1 MQFFTLFY
9 KNFQNFTQFPKFVT
23 QNRFFMDLKH
33 IVLAAVLAVSTVSGI
48 NLAAQ
53 ETEDGHIYEHGI
65 PVDMYSVE
73 DGVVGEGDHFSV
85 IMEKLGVPQAKV
97 NDLIAAGRKVFD
109 VKNIR
114 VGNQYHAYFEDDTT
128 GEDNLAYFIYDRDRR
143 SVVVFSLKEEP
154 EVYIDEKDM
163 VTTLHY
169 DEVTI
174 NNSLWYDT
182 QKAGCTPLLA
192 IKLSDIYAWTIDF
205 FGLQKGD
212 SYKVVYETEE
222 CDGQVMEVG
231 RVLYASFI
239 HAGKEYQ
246 AYYFDEG
253 AAGGNKYWNEKGEG
267 SRKAFLKAPLK
278 FSRISSGFSYARRHP
293 VTRRVQ
299 PHTGVDYAAPKGT
312 PVVSIGDGVVTK
324 VGYAGAGGN
333 TVHIQ
338 HTKNYRTAYLH
349 LSRYG
354 KGIRPGVK
362 VSQGQVIGYVG
373 STGRSTGPHLD
384 FRIWEN
390 NKPINPLKMVTPP
403 ADPIA
408 KKNMPAF
415 EAAKARAFE
424 IRDSL
429 QVVSYYKQAVL
440 DPLGE

>member
-1 MQFFTLFY
+1 MVWVLMVA
-9 KNFQNFTQFPKFVT
+9 FVALGCT
-23 QNRFFMDLKH
+23 HEN
-33 IVLAAVLAVSTVSGI
+33 TVP
-48 NLAAQ
+48 AQ
-53 ETEDGHIYEHGI
+53 EETVVKPVKKRSRAKAEIDTTAMTYEHGI
-65 PVDMYSVE
+65 PVDLYSVD
-73 DGVVGEGDHFSV
+73 DGVVEEGDYFSV
-85 IMEKLGVPQAKV
+85 LMEKLGVGQTAA
-97 NDLIAAGRKVFD
+97 NELIEASRKVFN
-109 VKNIR
+109 VKDIR
-114 VGNQYHAYFEDDTT
+114 VGHHYHAYYAPDTT
-128 GEDNLAYFIYDRDRR
+128 GDDNLAYFVYDRDRR
-143 SVVVFSLKEEP
+143 SVVVFALEDGPK
-154 EVYIDEKDM
+154 VYIDEQET
-163 VTTLHY
+163 VSRLHY

-174 NNSLWYDT
+174 NSSLWYDT
-182 QKAGCTPLLA
+182 QKAGCSPLLA

-212 SYKVVYETEE
+212 SYKAVYETEE
-222 CDGQVMEVG
+222 CGGQVTEVSK
-231 RVLYASFI
+231 VLYASFI

-253 AAGGNKYWNEKGEG
+253 KAGGNKYWNEKGEG

-354 KGIRPGVK
+354 KGIRPGVR

-390 NKPINPLKMVTPP
+390 DRPINPLKMITPP
-403 ADPIA
+403 ADPIS
-408 KKNMPAF
+408 KQNMPAF
-415 EAAKARAFE
+415 EKAKAHAFE

-429 QVVSYYKQAVL
+429 QVVSYYRQAVL
-440 DPLGE
+440 EPLGE

>member
-1 MQFFTLFY
+1 MA
-9 KNFQNFTQFPKFVT
+9 
-23 QNRFFMDLKH
+23 LKD
-33 IVLAAVLAVSTVSGI
+33 IVPVLAMAFLMASCTTSGGG
-48 NLAAQ
+48 NAPVRAASGRAGSSVPA
-53 ETEDGHIYEHGI
+53 TDTSGHIYEHGI

-73 DGVVGEGDHFSV
+73 DGTVEEGDHFSV
-85 IMEKLGVPQAKV
+85 LMEKLGVGQA
-97 NDLIAAGRKVFD
+97 AANGLVDASRKVFD

-114 VGNQYHAYFEDDTT
+114 VGNRYHAYYEPDTT
-128 GEDNLAYFIYDRDRR
+128 GDDRLAYFVYDRDRR
-143 SVVVFSLKEEP
+143 SVVVFALGDEP
-154 EVYIDEKDM
+154 KVYIDEKESST
-163 VTTLHY
+163 VLHY
-169 DEVTI
+169 DEVVI

-182 QKAGCTPLLA
+182 HKAGCTPLLA

-212 SYKVVYETEE
+212 SYKAVYETEE
-222 CDGQVMEVG
+222 CDGQVLEVS
-231 RVLYASFI
+231 RVYYASFN

-253 AAGGNKYWNEKGEG
+253 AGKGNKYWNEKGEG

-278 FSRISSGFSYARRHP
+278 YSRISSGFSYARRHP

-312 PVVSIGDGVVTK
+312 PVVSIGDGVVTAAH
-324 VGYAGAGGN
+324 YAGAGGN

-354 KGIRPGVK
+354 KGIRPGVR

-390 NKPINPLKMVTPP
+390 NKPINPLKMITPP
-403 ADPIA
+403 AEPIS
-408 KKNMPAF
+408 KDKMPAF
-415 EAAKARAFE
+415 EAAKSRAFE

-429 QVVSYYKQAVL
+429 QVVSYYRKAVL
-440 DPLGE
+440 DRLGK

>member
-1 MQFFTLFY
+1 MNIRVATLA
-9 KNFQNFTQFPKFVT
+9 VA
-23 QNRFFMDLKH
+23 
-33 IVLAAVLAVSTVSGI
+33 AAVTILAGCARGNTSKASAEVHDTVDRNPGI
-48 NLAAQ
+48 TAATDD
-53 ETEDGHIYEHGI
+53 EHIYEHGI

-73 DGVVGEGDHFSV
+73 DGVVEDGDYFSV
-85 IMEKLGVPQAKV
+85 LMEKLGVGQTEANALV
-97 NDLIAAGRKVFD
+97 ETSRKVFD

-114 VGNQYHAYFEDDTT
+114 VGNHYHAYYAPDTT
-128 GEDNLAYFIYDRDRR
+128 GEDRLAYLVYDRDRR
-143 SVVVFSLKEEP
+143 SVVVFSLEGEP
-154 EVYIDEKDM
+154 KVYLDEQD
-163 VTTLHY
+163 VQTILHY
-169 DEVTI
+169 DEVVI

-205 FGLQKGD
+205 FALQKGD
-212 SYKVVYETEE
+212 SYKAVYEVEE
-222 CDGQVMEVG
+222 CGGQVMEVG
-231 RVLYASFI
+231 KVLYASFI

-246 AYYFDEG
+246 AYYFDDG
-253 AAGGNKYWNEKGEG
+253 KSGGNKYWNEKGEG

-278 FSRISSGFSYARRHP
+278 YSRISSGFSYARRHP

-349 LSRYG
+349 LSKYG
-354 KGIRPGVK
+354 KGIRPGVR

-390 NKPINPLKMVTPP
+390 NKPINPLKMITPP
-403 ADPIA
+403 AEPLSKD
-408 KKNMPAF
+408 KMPAF
-415 EAAKARAFE
+415 EAAKAHAFE

-429 QVVSYYKQAVL
+429 QVVAYYRKAVL
-440 DPLGE
+440 GPLGGK

>member
-1 MQFFTLFY
+1 MKTKY
-9 KNFQNFTQFPKFVT
+9 
-23 QNRFFMDLKH
+23 MAM
-33 IVLAAVLAVSTVSGI
+33 AAALLVAMLTTGGCHDAKKASADASKAASQEDKGAVRESD
-48 NLAAQ
+48 
-53 ETEDGHIYEHGI
+53 EHIYEHGI

-73 DGVVGEGDHFSV
+73 DGVIHEGDHFSG
-85 IMEKLGVPQAKV
+85 IMEKLGVPQTTV
-97 NDLIAAGRKVFD
+97 NEFTDAGRKVFD
-109 VKNIR
+109 VKNMR
-114 VGNQYHAYFEDDTT
+114 AGNQYHAYFSPDTSGDDA
-128 GEDNLAYFIYDRDRR
+128 LAYLVYDRDRR
-143 SVVVFSLKEEP
+143 SVVVFSLEGEP
-154 EVYIDEKDM
+154 RVYVDEKDA

-192 IKLSDIYAWTIDF
+192 IKLSDIFAWTIDF
-205 FGLQKGD
+205 FALQKGD
-212 SYKVVYETEE
+212 SYKTVYEVEE

-231 RVLYASFI
+231 KVLYASFV

-246 AYYFDEG
+246 AYYFDDG
-253 AAGGNKYWNEKGEG
+253 KSGSNKYWNEKGEG

-278 FSRISSGFSYARRHP
+278 YSRISSGFSYARRHP

-349 LSRYG
+349 LSKYG
-354 KGIRPGVK
+354 KGIRPGVR

-373 STGRSTGPHLD
+373 ATGRCTGPHLD

-390 NKPINPLKMVTPP
+390 NKPINPLKMITPP
-403 ADPIA
+403 AEPIS
-408 KKNMPAF
+408 KDKMPAF
-415 EAAKARAFE
+415 EAAKSRAFE

-429 QVVSYYKQAVL
+429 QVVSYYRKAVL
-440 DPLGE
+440 DRLGK

>member
-1 MQFFTLFY
+1 ML
-9 KNFQNFTQFPKFVT
+9 
-23 QNRFFMDLKH
+23 
-33 IVLAAVLAVSTVSGI
+33 LAAFSCTPAKKNPSQDEKSERQVP
-48 NLAAQ
+48 
-53 ETEDGHIYEHGI
+53 GHKRAKAEIDTTALTYEHGI
-65 PVDMYSVE
+65 PVDLYSVD
-73 DGVVGEGDHFSV
+73 DGVVEEGDYFSV
-85 IMEKLGVPQAKV
+85 LMEKLGVGQTTA
-97 NDLIAAGRKVFD
+97 NELIEASRKVFN
-109 VKNIR
+109 VKDIR
-114 VGNQYHAYFEDDTT
+114 VGNHYHAYYAPDTT
-128 GEDNLAYFIYDRDRR
+128 GDDNLAYFVYDRDRK
-143 SVVVFSLKEEP
+143 SVVVFALEDGPK
-154 EVYIDEKDM
+154 VYIDEKE
-163 VTTLHY
+163 TETKLHY

-174 NNSLWYDT
+174 NSSLWYDT

-212 SYKVVYETEE
+212 SYKAVYETEE
-222 CDGQVMEVG
+222 CDGQVTEVSK
-231 RVLYASFI
+231 VLYASFI

-253 AAGGNKYWNEKGEG
+253 KAGGNKYWNEKGEG

-278 FSRISSGFSYARRHP
+278 YSRISSGFSYARRHP

-324 VGYAGAGGN
+324 AGYAGAGGN

-349 LSRYG
+349 LSKYG

-390 NKPINPLKMVTPP
+390 DKPINPLKMITPP
-403 ADPIA
+403 ADPIS
-408 KKNMPAF
+408 KQNMPAF
-415 EAAKARAFE
+415 EKAKAHAFE

-429 QVVSYYKQAVL
+429 QVVKYYSKAVL
-440 DPLGE
+440 DRLTVSF

>member
-1 MQFFTLFY
+1 VL
-9 KNFQNFTQFPKFVT
+9 
-23 QNRFFMDLKH
+23 
-33 IVLAAVLAVSTVSGI
+33 LAAFSCTPAKKNPSQDEKSERQVP
-48 NLAAQ
+48 
-53 ETEDGHIYEHGI
+53 GHKRAKAEIDTTALTYEHGI
-65 PVDMYSVE
+65 PVDLYSVD
-73 DGVVGEGDHFSV
+73 DGVVEEGDYFSV
-85 IMEKLGVPQAKV
+85 LMEKLGVGQTTA
-97 NDLIAAGRKVFD
+97 NELIEASRKVFN
-109 VKNIR
+109 VKDIR
-114 VGNQYHAYFEDDTT
+114 VGNHYHAYYAPDTT
-128 GEDNLAYFIYDRDRR
+128 GDDNLAYFVYDRDRK
-143 SVVVFSLKEEP
+143 SVVVFALEDGPK
-154 EVYIDEKDM
+154 VYIDEKE
-163 VTTLHY
+163 TETKLHY

-174 NNSLWYDT
+174 NSSLWYDT

-212 SYKVVYETEE
+212 SYKAVYETEE
-222 CDGQVMEVG
+222 CDGQVTEVSK
-231 RVLYASFI
+231 VLYASFI

-253 AAGGNKYWNEKGEG
+253 KAGGNKYWNEKGEG

-278 FSRISSGFSYARRHP
+278 YSRISSGFSYARRHP

-324 VGYAGAGGN
+324 AGYAGAGGN

-349 LSRYG
+349 LSKYG

-390 NKPINPLKMVTPP
+390 DKPINPLKMITPP
-403 ADPIA
+403 ADPIS
-408 KKNMPAF
+408 KQNMPAF
-415 EAAKARAFE
+415 EKAKAHAFE

-429 QVVSYYKQAVL
+429 QVVKYYSKAVL
-440 DPLGE
+440 DRLTVSF

>member
-1 MQFFTLFY
+1 MVF
-9 KNFQNFTQFPKFVT
+9 
-23 QNRFFMDLKH
+23 RD
-33 IVLAAVLAVSTVSGI
+33 IVLVVAMALLVACSSHQGGEITPRRSVTTRADKSARDTSG
-48 NLAAQ
+48 
-53 ETEDGHIYEHGI
+53 HVYEHGI

-73 DGVVGEGDHFSV
+73 DGTVEDGDYFSV
-85 IMEKLGVPQAKV
+85 LMEKLGVGQEAA
-97 NDLIAAGRKVFD
+97 NSLIDASRKVFD

-114 VGNQYHAYFEDDTT
+114 VGNHYHAYYAPDTT
-128 GEDNLAYFIYDRDRR
+128 GDDALSYFVYDRDRK
-143 SVVVFSLKEEP
+143 SVVVFALGDEP
-154 EVYIDEKDM
+154 RVYIDEKES
-163 VTTLHY
+163 VTRLHY
-169 DEVTI
+169 DEVVI
-174 NNSLWYDT
+174 SNSLWYDT

-212 SYKVVYETEE
+212 SYKAVYETEE

-246 AYYFDEG
+246 AYYFDDG
-253 AAGGNKYWNEKGEG
+253 SKVGNKYWNEKGEG

-354 KGIRPGVK
+354 KGIRPGVR
-362 VSQGQVIGYVG
+362 VAQGQVIGYVG
-373 STGRSTGPHLD
+373 ATGRCTGPHLD

-390 NKPINPLKMVTPP
+390 NKPINPLKMITPP

-408 KKNMPAF
+408 KEKMPAF
-415 EAAKARAFE
+415 EKAKTRAFE
-424 IRDSL
+424 MRDSL
-429 QVVSYYKQAVL
+429 QVVAYYRKAVL
-440 DPLGE
+440 DRLTVSF

>member
-1 MQFFTLFY
+1 MRLRYMLLMGAMAFLATSCADFGG
-9 KNFQNFTQFPKFVT
+9 KNETRRPASGRDGAT
-23 QNRFFMDLKH
+23 
-33 IVLAAVLAVSTVSGI
+33 AVSDTS
-48 NLAAQ
+48 
-53 ETEDGHIYEHGI
+53 GHIYEHGI

-73 DGVVGEGDHFSV
+73 DGTVEEGDHFSV
-85 IMEKLGVPQAKV
+85 LMEKLGVGQTDANALV
-97 NDLIAAGRKVFD
+97 DASRKVFD

-114 VGNQYHAYFEDDTT
+114 AGNHYHAYFAPDTT
-128 GEDNLAYFIYDRDRR
+128 GDDALAYFVYDRDRK
-143 SVVVFSLKEEP
+143 SVVVFALEGEP
-154 EVYIDEKDM
+154 RVYVDEKESAT
-163 VTTLHY
+163 VLHY
-169 DEVTI
+169 DEVVI

-212 SYKVVYETEE
+212 TYKAVYETEE
-222 CDGQVMEVG
+222 CDGQVMEVS

-246 AYYFDEG
+246 AYYFDDG
-253 AAGGNKYWNEKGEG
+253 KQGGNKYWNEKGEG

-278 FSRISSGFSYARRHP
+278 YSRISSGFSYARRHP

-354 KGIRPGVK
+354 KGIRPGVR
-362 VSQGQVIGYVG
+362 VAQGQVIGYVG
-373 STGRSTGPHLD
+373 ATGRCTGPHLD

-390 NKPINPLKMVTPP
+390 NKPINPLKMITPP

-408 KKNMPAF
+408 KEKMPAF
-415 EAAKARAFE
+415 EKAKQHAFE
-424 IRDSL
+424 VRDSL
-429 QVVSYYKQAVL
+429 QVVAYYRKAVL
-440 DPLGE
+440 DRLTVSF

>member
-1 MQFFTLFY
+1 M
-9 KNFQNFTQFPKFVT
+9 
-23 QNRFFMDLKH
+23 RLKYMVW
-33 IVLAAVLAVSTVSGI
+33 VLTAAFLALGCTHE
-48 NLAAQ
+48 NTAPAQ
-53 ETEDGHIYEHGI
+53 AETAVKPVKKRARAKAEIDTTALTYEHGI
-65 PVDMYSVE
+65 PVDLYSVD
-73 DGVVGEGDHFSV
+73 DGVVEEGDYFSV
-85 IMEKLGVPQAKV
+85 LMEKLGVGQTTA
-97 NDLIAAGRKVFD
+97 NELIEASRKVFD
-109 VKNIR
+109 VKDIR
-114 VGNQYHAYFEDDTT
+114 VGNHYHAYYAPDTT
-128 GEDNLAYFIYDRDRR
+128 GDDNLAYFVYDRDRR
-143 SVVVFSLKEEP
+143 SVVVFALEDGPK
-154 EVYIDEKDM
+154 VYIDEQESETK
-163 VTTLHY
+163 LHY

-182 QKAGCTPLLA
+182 QKAGCSPLLA

-212 SYKVVYETEE
+212 SYKAVYETEE
-222 CDGQVMEVG
+222 CDGQVIEVSK
-231 RVLYASFI
+231 VLYASFI

-253 AAGGNKYWNEKGEG
+253 KSGGNKYWNEKGEG

-278 FSRISSGFSYARRHP
+278 YSRISSGFSYARRHP

-354 KGIRPGVK
+354 KGIRPGVR

-390 NKPINPLKMVTPP
+390 NKPINPLKMPTPP
-403 ADPIA
+403 ADPIS
-408 KKNMPAF
+408 KQNMLAF
-415 EAAKARAFE
+415 EKAKQHAFE

-429 QVVSYYKQAVL
+429 QVVSYYQKAVIE
-440 DPLGE
+440 PLGEK